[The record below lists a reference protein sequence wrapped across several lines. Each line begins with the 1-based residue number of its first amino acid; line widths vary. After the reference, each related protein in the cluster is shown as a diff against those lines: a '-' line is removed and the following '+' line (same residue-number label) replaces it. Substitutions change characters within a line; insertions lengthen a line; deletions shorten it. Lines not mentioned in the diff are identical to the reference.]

1 MTGAISNPSRYID
14 IYSSGGARLIN
25 KNLRITPESGEDYGF
40 PMTEAAVTGQAPPAT
55 TTSGLGSTSL
65 IGKQAFPRIL
75 LVGTHLPPNA
85 GSRSVGEGLAERL
98 QALGFAVRLTSKQ
111 RSKALRIADMLATV
125 WSARHW
131 YDVVQLDVYS
141 GAAFF
146 WAEWVSRAVQ
156 MLGKPLVLT
165 LHGGNLPK
173 FARNHPQR
181 ISRLFARAKAVTA
194 PSRYLADALREFQR
208 DIEVIPNPLDLEAYQ
223 YRQRDNL
230 KAKLTWLRTFHRI
243 YNPVLAVQVLARI
256 ASRFPEARLMMIGPD
271 KDGSL
276 AEVQAEAK
284 RLGFLGQITFTG
296 GVAKS
301 QVPPLLSTGDIF
313 LNTTTIDN
321 TPVSVLE
328 AMASGLNV
336 VSTNVG
342 GIPYLIENEHDG
354 LLVPSGDADA
364 MTAAV
369 MRLLTDAGLATRL
382 SRNARKKSESYSWD
396 AILPLWK
403 TLLTDAA
410 RTRSS
415 RNA

>member
-1 MTGAISNPSRYID
+1 
-14 IYSSGGARLIN
+14 
-25 KNLRITPESGEDYGF
+25 
-40 PMTEAAVTGQAPPAT
+40 MTEAAVTRLAPPAT
-55 TTSGLGSTSL
+55 ITSGPSSTDL
-65 IGKQAFPRIL
+65 IGKHAFPRIL
-75 LVGTHLPPNA
+75 LVGTHLPPSA

-98 QALGFAVRLTSKQ
+98 QASGFAVRLTSKR
-111 RSKALRIADMLATV
+111 RSKILRVGDMLATV

-141 GAAFF
+141 GAAFL
-146 WAEWVSRAVQ
+146 WAEWISRVVQ
-156 MLGKPLVLT
+156 MLNKPLVLT
-165 LHGGNLPK
+165 LHGGNLPE
-173 FARNHPQR
+173 FARNHPRR
-181 ISRLFARAKAVTA
+181 ILRLFGRANTVTA
-194 PSRYLADALREFQR
+194 PSPYLADALREFQR
-208 DIEVIPNPLDLEAYQ
+208 DIQVIPNPLDIEAYQ

-230 KAKLTWLRTFHRI
+230 KPRLAWLRTFHRI
-243 YNPVLAVQVLARI
+243 YNPVLAVQVLAKI
-256 ASRFPEARLMMIGPD
+256 TSTIPEARLTMIGPD

-276 AEVQAEAK
+276 AGVRAEAK
-284 RLGFLGQITFTG
+284 RLGVLGQMTFTG

-301 QVPPLLSTGDIF
+301 QVPVLLSAGDIF

-336 VSTNVG
+336 VSTNIG

-369 MRLLTDAGLATRL
+369 MRLLTDPGLSARL
-382 SRNARKKSESYSWD
+382 SRNARKKAESYSWS
-396 AILPLWK
+396 AILPLWE

-410 RTRSS
+410 RMRSS